1 MNRIKKWMAL
11 CFAGAITAVL
21 SLGSAINT
29 QAAEYWPDNVSVT
42 SGAAIVVE
50 METGTVLYEKNA
62 DTSHYPASIT
72 KVMTAL
78 LALENCDLDEMVTFS
93 EEAVYGNEGDT
104 SHIAREVGEEMTLE
118 NCLYGMMLESANECA
133 WAIGEHVGG
142 GSMDK
147 FVEMMNAKAKELGC
161 TGTHFANPNGLPN
174 PDHYVT
180 ARDMALIARAAY
192 QYPEFRKISSTRA
205 YTIPADNK
213 KEAYNC
219 NNTHGMISNH
229 RGSSNLYEY
238 ALGGKTGY
246 TDEAG
251 NTLVT
256 YAQKNGMTLL
266 CVILDS
272 SNPAHYND
280 TENLFEYC
288 FQNFSLYSVA
298 DNVNLSDMSD
308 QEALGS
314 LSDKIDLI
322 RVDEDGVVVLPNTAS
337 FADAQATVTPAD
349 KDADKGVVAKISYI
363 YAGKQVGGANVIY
376 EKNTKATYPFHNIS
390 ADKGGS
396 KVKYFRIDFKTILLV
411 IGIILILLLVVYIWN
426 AMSGQIL
433 LNHHRKNED
442 RKKRSR
448 YRQISRNK
456 RRKRK
461 AAASRATSSRTTATR
476 RQPNR
481 TSGKPIHRNT
491 KRSKRTR

>member
-1 MNRIKKWMAL
+1 MNRIKKWITL
-11 CFAGAITAVL
+11 CLAGAVTVASSLMSAV
-21 SLGSAINT
+21 NV
-29 QAAEYWPDNVSVT
+29 QAAEYWPDNISIS

-50 METGTVLYEKNA
+50 LETGTVLYEKDA
-62 DTSHYPASIT
+62 DTSYYPASIT

-78 LALENCDLDEMVTFS
+78 LALENCDLDEVVTFS
-93 EEAVYGNEGDT
+93 EEAVYKNEGDT
-104 SHIAREVGEEMTLE
+104 SHIAREVGEKMTME

-142 GSMDK
+142 GSMDE
-147 FVEMMNAKAKELGC
+147 FVNMMNAKAKELGC
-161 TGTHFANPNGLPN
+161 TGTHFANPNGLPD

-180 ARDMALIARAAY
+180 ARDMSLIARAAY

-213 KEAYNC
+213 KEAYSC

-229 RGSSNLYEY
+229 RGSSHLYEY

-256 YAQKNGMTLL
+256 FAEKNGMTLL
-266 CVILDS
+266 CVILNS

-280 TENLFEYC
+280 TESLFEYC
-288 FQNFSLYSVA
+288 FQNFSIYPVA
-298 DNVNLSDMSD
+298 DHVNLTDKSN
-308 QEALGS
+308 QAALGS

-322 RVDEDGVVVLPNTAS
+322 RVDKDGVVVLPNTAS
-337 FADAQATVTPAD
+337 FSDAKATVAPAD
-349 KDADKGVVAKISYI
+349 KDSDAVAKISYT

-376 EKNTKATYPFHNIS
+376 EKNTKATYPFHNIP
-390 ADKGGS
+390 ADQGGS

-411 IGIILILLLVVYIWN
+411 VCIIGLLLLAVLVIN

-433 LNHHRKNED
+433 LNYHRKNED
-442 RKKRSR
+442 RRKKSR
-448 YRQISRNK
+448 YRKIRRGK

-461 AAASRATSSRTTATR
+461 AAAKRSSAVRTQRRPQQSTKTTTA
-476 RQPNR
+476 
-481 TSGKPIHRNT
+481 GKTIHRSNNH
-491 KRSKRTR
+491 RKRTR